1 LQFKNG
7 VIDAAAFARKFG
19 TDPRLAFGGVFD
31 SWRARG
37 VLVENGDVLSVTRA
51 GLMQIDRLI
60 YEFFRP
66 EHQTGR
72 YA

>member
-1 LQFKNG
+1 
-7 VIDAAAFARKFG
+7 
-19 TDPRLAFGGVFD
+19 
-31 SWRARG
+31 
-37 VLVENGDVLSVTRA
+37 VLSVTRA
-51 GLMQIDRLI
+51 GLMEIDRLI

>member
-1 LQFKNG
+1 QFKSG
-7 VIDAAAFARKFG
+7 LIDAGAFARKFG
-19 TDPRLAFGGVFD
+19 TDPRLAFGAVFD
-31 SWRARG
+31 SWRRRG
-37 VLVENGDVLSVTRA
+37 VLVESGDVLSVTRA
-51 GLMQIDRLI
+51 GLMEIDRLI